1 MRKHLHR
8 EGGANMTE
16 LQLKELLA
24 DMSLGEKIEQLIQFH
39 GGFYGDVKLI
49 TGPGHDYTIKPDQQ
63 WRIGT
68 VLGEAGYEHLKN
80 LQDGFMEKQPHHIP
94 TIFMSDVIHGY
105 KTIFPVPLGQG
116 AGFDP
121 ELTRELAEATAKEA
135 SAAGLHVTFSPMCDL
150 SRDARWGRCM
160 EGTGEDP
167 WLNARF
173 AEAMVL
179 GYQGDGIEKQGNIAA
194 CVKHF
199 AAYGAPE
206 AGRDYN
212 TVDMSE
218 RMFRDRYLPPY
229 VAALKAG
236 AATAMT
242 SFNDYEAIPA
252 SGNRWLLKELLR
264 DELGFEGFVVSDYR
278 AITEMID
285 HGVAADDKE
294 AAALALK
301 AWLDMEMVSGSYL
314 NHAEALIEEGVISE
328 KDIDR
333 MCRNILVAKY
343 NLGLFEDPFRY
354 GGAERFTKAIYKKET
369 RDFARKVA
377 QESMVLLK
385 NEGSVLPLDSGEKIA
400 LIGPFV
406 SSQRA
411 MLGSWTALRDYDS
424 TAVIKEGFNNR
435 FPGRVTVT
443 EGCAP
448 FGDIDG
454 GIAQAVRAAR
464 NADVAVLTLGFPGE
478 LSGEATS
485 MASVELPECQK
496 KLLAAVKATGKPVV
510 VLLTT
515 GRPMALESVI
525 DDMDALLVVW
535 HPGTEGGH
543 AIADVVS
550 GDVSPSGHL
559 TMCFPRCDGQIPI
572 RYNHKNTGR
581 PLTKAHPN
589 PEKPWAK
596 YYKSCYLNTPNT
608 PLYPFGYGLSYTTFE
623 FDSLTVV
630 NPQVA
635 MGKDVVIKARVRNV
649 GDRDGATVAQL
660 YMRDLVASTTRPVR
674 ELKGFER
681 IELKSG
687 ESAELEF
694 VLTAEDMAFCR
705 EDMKFA
711 QEPGDFKVW
720 VGQDSD
726 ATLEAQFTVLP

>member
-1 MRKHLHR
+1 
-8 EGGANMTE
+8 
-16 LQLKELLA
+16 
-24 DMSLGEKIEQLIQFH
+24 
-39 GGFYGDVKLI
+39 
-49 TGPGHDYTIKPDQQ
+49 
-63 WRIGT
+63 
-68 VLGEAGYEHLKN
+68 
-80 LQDGFMEKQPHHIP
+80 
-94 TIFMSDVIHGY
+94 
-105 KTIFPVPLGQG
+105 
-116 AGFDP
+116 
-121 ELTRELAEATAKEA
+121 
-135 SAAGLHVTFSPMCDL
+135 
-150 SRDARWGRCM
+150 
-160 EGTGEDP
+160 
-167 WLNARF
+167 
-173 AEAMVL
+173 
-179 GYQGDGIEKQGNIAA
+179 
-194 CVKHF
+194 
-199 AAYGAPE
+199 
-206 AGRDYN
+206 
-212 TVDMSE
+212 
-218 RMFRDRYLPPY
+218 
-229 VAALKAG
+229 
-236 AATAMT
+236 
-242 SFNDYEAIPA
+242 
-252 SGNRWLLKELLR
+252 
-264 DELGFEGFVVSDYR
+264 
-278 AITEMID
+278 
-285 HGVAADDKE
+285 
-294 AAALALK
+294 
-301 AWLDMEMVSGSYL
+301 
-314 NHAEALIEEGVISE
+314 
-328 KDIDR
+328 
-333 MCRNILVAKY
+333 
-343 NLGLFEDPFRY
+343 
-354 GGAERFTKAIYKKET
+354 
-369 RDFARKVA
+369 
-377 QESMVLLK
+377 
-385 NEGSVLPLDSGEKIA
+385 
-400 LIGPFV
+400 
-406 SSQRA
+406 
-411 MLGSWTALRDYDS
+411 
-424 TAVIKEGFNNR
+424 
-435 FPGRVTVT
+435 
-443 EGCAP
+443 
-448 FGDIDG
+448 
-454 GIAQAVRAAR
+454 
-464 NADVAVLTLGFPGE
+464 
-478 LSGEATS
+478 

-581 PLTKAHPN
+581 PLTKAHPD

-635 MGKDVVIKARVRNV
+635 MGEDVVIKARVRNV